1 MQFNFFNLMRYIEFS
16 FRFIKQT
23 MSIFLLLNCDKIKRK
38 INDNTKKIVGSFIE
52 KNSSIEN
59 DRISPVRPNDII
71 SIKFN
76 LSTDDHQLLRY
87 FIIYNMFFN

>member
-1 MQFNFFNLMRYIEFS
+1 MKAKSEILLM
-16 FRFIKQT
+16 
-23 MSIFLLLNCDKIKRK
+23 FLLLNCDKIKRK
-38 INDNTKKIVGSFIE
+38 INDNTKKIVCLFIE

-76 LSTDDHQLLRY
+76 LSTDDHQFLRY
-87 FIIYNMFFN
+87 FIVYNMFFN